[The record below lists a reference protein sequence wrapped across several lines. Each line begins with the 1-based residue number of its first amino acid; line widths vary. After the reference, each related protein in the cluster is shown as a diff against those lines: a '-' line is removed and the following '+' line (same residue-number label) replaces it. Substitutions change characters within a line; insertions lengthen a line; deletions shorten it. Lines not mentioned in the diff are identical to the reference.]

1 VRLPP
6 SRRVLQP
13 LEDAEG
19 FQRRREEARERAGCG
34 DLVAR
39 SVDTLLRARDR
50 RAVML
55 ALSYEGGGRL
65 LLVADPVYFR
75 NRAWRETEAPYFM
88 IPLIVP
94 GRRGPLVWDEY
105 HQGFA
110 VADNGATAALRDW
123 LRRSP
128 PGWALLQLGAVALVW
143 IAVTAVRF
151 GPPLAVIERRRR
163 SPLEHV
169 DALAAGLEG
178 ARGTAVAVDLI
189 ISGLRRRLSRTGHLG
204 SSDVG
209 TWLGALQLVLS
220 SARGRAAARR
230 LQQLRNEPGGPE
242 RVLAAAQAVE
252 DVWQDLRPARIP
264 ARS

>member
-1 VRLPP
+1 
-6 SRRVLQP
+6 
-13 LEDAEG
+13 
-19 FQRRREEARERAGCG
+19 
-34 DLVAR
+34 
-39 SVDTLLRARDR
+39 
-50 RAVML
+50 
-55 ALSYEGGGRL
+55 
-65 LLVADPVYFR
+65 
-75 NRAWRETEAPYFM
+75 
-88 IPLIVP
+88 
-94 GRRGPLVWDEY
+94 
-105 HQGFA
+105 
-110 VADNGATAALRDW
+110 
-123 LRRSP
+123 
-128 PGWALLQLGAVALVW
+128 
-143 IAVTAVRF
+143 
-151 GPPLAVIERRRR
+151 
-163 SPLEHV
+163 V